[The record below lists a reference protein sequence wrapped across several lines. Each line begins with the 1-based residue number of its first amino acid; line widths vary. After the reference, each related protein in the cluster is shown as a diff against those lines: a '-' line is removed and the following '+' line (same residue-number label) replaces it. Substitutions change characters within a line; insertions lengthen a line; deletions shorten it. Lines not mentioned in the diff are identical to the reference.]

1 MAKTS
6 TNEMTV
12 IRDKRLAQTVEK
24 SAEMKQTIREL
35 EAQIEAL
42 KTQVKQCDDKIIA
55 HLDKRGE
62 TKVLVKATVDGV
74 DVERIISL
82 SRYSRDTISAT
93 TAKEVLDSA
102 TYEKIA
108 KATPVTRLTIK

>member
-1 MAKTS
+1 MTKAN
-6 TNEMTV
+6 TNEMV
-12 IRDKRLAQTVEK
+12 IIRDKRIAQTVEK
-24 SAEMKQTIREL
+24 SAAMKQTIKEL

-42 KTQVKQCDDKIIA
+42 KAQVKQCDDKIIA

-62 TKVLVKATVDGV
+62 TKVVVKATVDNAEI
-74 DVERIISL
+74 ERTISL
-82 SRYSRDTISAT
+82 SRYNRDTISAT
-93 TAKEVLDSA
+93 TAKKVLDSA

>member
-1 MAKTS
+1 MAKT
-6 TNEMTV
+6 TTKEITI
-12 IRDKRLAQTVEK
+12 IRDTRLAKTVEK

-42 KTQVKQCDDKIIA
+42 KAQVKQCDDKIIA

-62 TKVLVKATVDGV
+62 TKVVIKANVDGV
-74 DVERIISL
+74 DVERSVSL
-82 SRYSRDTISAT
+82 SRYNRDTISAT
-93 TAKEVLDSA
+93 TAKEVLDPA